1 MYNAEIKKRYIE
13 EKERTTS
20 LPEGF
25 LERLFLKTKE
35 FEERLNKDISSFTVY
50 EIVDFYKTINI
61 STLESLINI
70 NSNLSLY
77 VQWSLVENLVPDC
90 QNHFVELNNEDL
102 IKCINLVGLGKA
114 VVGKEKLYYW
124 LGQMD
129 NPSDAFVMLCLFEGI
144 KGKAFCEIANLRMSD
159 FSGNKVR
166 LCTGREITVS
176 DRLVELAKET
186 NETYT
191 YYSAANSKE
200 YQLEDEG
207 FIIKMYKN
215 CKSDVSEFQRGRR
228 IYKKLFRSFTSKDV
242 KEFMKPNSLTI
253 SGMID
258 FINSRSQE
266 LGITGEEYLFSKEN
280 YVLEVNEKYCYD
292 MKRLRTSFVTKYGEY
307 LI

>member
-13 EKERTTS
+13 EKEKSTS
-20 LPEGF
+20 MPEGF
-25 LERLFLKTKE
+25 LERLFLRTKE
-35 FEERLNKDISSFTVY
+35 FEEKLNKDINSFTVY

-70 NSNLSLY
+70 NCNLSLY

-90 QNHFVELNNEDL
+90 QNHFVELSHEDL
-102 IKCINLVGLGKA
+102 MKCINLVGLEKA
-114 VVGKEKLYYW
+114 VVSREKLYYW
-124 LGQMD
+124 LSQMD

-144 KGKAFCEIANLRMSD
+144 KGKAFCEIGNLRMSD
-159 FSGNKVR
+159 FSGNRVS

-186 NETYT
+186 DKTYT
-191 YYSAANSKE
+191 YYSIVNSKE

-207 FIIKMYKN
+207 FIIKRYKN

-228 IYKKLFRSFTSKDV
+228 IYQKLSRNFANKDV
-242 KEFMKPNSLTI
+242 KEFMKPNSLTV

-266 LGITGEEYLFSKEN
+266 LGMTAEEYLFSKEMH
-280 YVLEVNEKYCYD
+280 VLEVNEKYCYD
-292 MKRLRTSFVTKYGEY
+292 MRRLRVSFITKYGEY